1 MNLLGGLVSYCSRNP
16 LAVLAGTLA
25 LGAWGLFEA
34 LRMPAQVLPELT
46 RTTVTVMAEA
56 PGMAPEEVET
66 LVVLPIENAVR
77 GTSGTQRVRTESIAG
92 LGLIFVEF
100 GWGED
105 PYRARQLVQER
116 LRSVEEEM
124 PEGVSAQMG
133 PITSLLGEIMLV
145 GLTSTDPERSPL
157 DLRTL
162 AERDLVRPLQAL
174 PGVAQVLAIGGGLA
188 EYRIH
193 ALPDRMLAYGV
204 TLEELIE
211 VAGKAQGNEVGGF
224 LENDSSE
231 RMLRAIGRSSALHD
245 FENTVVKKVD
255 DRPVLVRDVA
265 EVVMAPKPM
274 RGDAQVEGRPAVI
287 LGVQKQPDADVR
299 EVTRQ
304 VEKSLQALSLPSDVS
319 TRILFRQADFV
330 NHAVSN
336 VVEALRD
343 GSIMVAII
351 LFLFLLRLSTTLIA
365 LVAIPLSFLLTFLYL
380 RFTGGSVNVMTLGG
394 LAVAA
399 GMVVDDAIVLVE
411 NVYRRLRENDLLPN
425 PLPATEVIIKA
436 TGEVRGAIVQATII
450 IVATFAPLFGLGGM
464 EGQLFRPLAEATVV
478 SMLASFL
485 VAITLGPAL
494 CRLLIGREG
503 KAMGSEPWTA
513 AKTALLARKFLFGP
527 ALRWP
532 AATCLIAV
540 LLVLSAFSL
549 FPTMGRSFLP
559 AFNEGSAIISV
570 TAPPGT
576 SLEASREIG
585 RVAEALIRQT
595 PEVKSVGVRTGRA
608 EDDEHVMPVS
618 VNELDVEFHEEGR
631 PQSEVLAEIRKR
643 VGELPGVAIDVGRPI
658 GHRIDHML
666 SGVEAPIAVKIFG
679 EDLAELQ
686 RLAGQAAELLK
697 QTHGL
702 VDVRVESQSLVPQ
715 VQILPDPERLRAH
728 GLQVADLNHV
738 AHAGFA
744 GVKAGE
750 VLDNLLSRD
759 IVVRFH
765 PDVRDDMSALG
776 HALIRAEGL
785 PPVPLS
791 SVATIRD
798 TFGPGLVSRENG
810 RRRVIVSANV
820 EGRDVSS
827 ATEEAE
833 ALLRRELDLPE
844 SYSVHFEGQYESR
857 QKAMRDM
864 LLMAGVLFLVVV
876 GALGL
881 HFRNGLLVAQALL
894 SVPAALSGGIVAAW
908 WSGQDVSIATLVGLI
923 AVAGIAARNVIMLLT
938 RYQSL
943 ALEEGMPFGREL
955 ILRGTA
961 ERVPPILMTALTAAF
976 ALIPLALAG
985 GAPGKEI
992 LQPMAIVII
1001 GGLVSSTLLS
1011 LVLTPAAYRLLGGD
1025 RQGVTPPSQ
1034 SKAP

>member
-1 MNLLGGLVSYCSRNP
+1 MSFIGRLVGYCVRNP

-34 LRMPAQVLPELT
+34 SRMPAQVLPELT
-46 RTTVTVMAEA
+46 RTTVTIMAEA
-56 PGMAPEEVET
+56 PGMAPEEVEKF
-66 LVVLPIENAVR
+66 VVLPIENAVR

-92 LGLIFVEF
+92 LGLIYVEF
-100 GWGED
+100 GWRED

-116 LRSVEEEM
+116 LRSVEEDM
-124 PEGVSAQMG
+124 PEGISARMG

-145 GLTSTDPERSPL
+145 GLTSSDPERSPME
-157 DLRTL
+157 LRTL
-162 AERDLVRPLQAL
+162 AESDLVRPLQAL
-174 PGVAQVLAIGGGLA
+174 PGVAQVLALGGGLA

-193 ALPDRMLAYGV
+193 ALPDKMLAYGV

-211 VAGKAQGNEVGGF
+211 AAGKAQGNDVGGF

-231 RMLRAIGRSSALHD
+231 SMLRAIGRSSALRD
-245 FENTVVKKVD
+245 FENTVVKKVG
-255 DRPVLVRDVA
+255 DRPVLICEVA
-265 EVVMAPKPM
+265 EVVMTARSM
-274 RGDAQVEGRPAVI
+274 RGDAQIEGRPAVI

-299 EVTRQ
+299 AVTRQ
-304 VEKSLQALSLPSDVS
+304 VEESLQSLSLPSDVS
-319 TRILFRQADFV
+319 TQILFRQADFV
-330 NHAVSN
+330 DHAVSN
-336 VVEALRD
+336 VTVALRD
-343 GSIMVAII
+343 GSVMVAIV
-351 LFLFLLRLSTTLIA
+351 LFAFLLRVGTTLIA
-365 LVAIPLSFLLTFLYL
+365 LVAIPLSFVLTFLYL
-380 RFTGGSVNVMTLGG
+380 RFTGGSINVMTLGG

-411 NVYRRLRENDLLPN
+411 NVYRRLRENALLPR
-425 PLPATEVIIKA
+425 PAPSTDVIVKA
-436 TGEVRGAIVQATII
+436 TSEVRGAIVQATII

-464 EGQLFRPLAEATVV
+464 EGQLFRPLAEATIV

-494 CRLLIGREG
+494 CRLLLGRAG
-503 KAMGSEPWTA
+503 KAMGTEPWTA
-513 AKTALLARKFLFGP
+513 AKTSFLARKFLFGP

-532 AATCLIAV
+532 ISTCLVAAF
-540 LLVLSAFSL
+540 LVLSAFSL
-549 FPTMGRSFLP
+549 FPSMGRSFLP
-559 AFNEGSAIISV
+559 AFNEGSAIVSV

-585 RVAEALIRQT
+585 RVAEALIRKT

-618 VNELDVEFHEEGR
+618 VNELEVEFHEEGR
-631 PQSEVLAEIRKR
+631 SQSEVFAEIRER
-643 VGELPGVAIDVGRPI
+643 VGELPGVAVDVGRPI

-686 RLAGQAAELLK
+686 RLAAEAAALLK
-697 QTHGL
+697 QTPGL
-702 VDVRVESQSLVPQ
+702 TDVRVASQSLVPQ
-715 VQILPDPERLRAH
+715 VQILPHPARLRAH
-728 GLQVADLNHV
+728 GLQVADLNRV
-738 AHAGFA
+738 ARVGFA

-750 VLDNLLSRD
+750 VMDNLISRD
-759 IVVRFH
+759 VIVRFH
-765 PDVRDDMSALG
+765 PEARDDLTSLG
-776 HALIRAEGL
+776 HALVRTKDS
-785 PPVPLS
+785 PPVPLAS
-791 SVATIRD
+791 IATVRE
-798 TFGPGLVSRENG
+798 TLGPGSVSRENG

-820 EGRDVSS
+820 AGRDVSS

-833 ALLRRELDLPE
+833 SLLNRELDLPE
-844 SYSVHFEGQYESR
+844 GYSVHFEGQYESR
-857 QKAMRDM
+857 QKATRDM
-864 LLMAGVLFLVVV
+864 LLMAGVVFLVVV

-881 HFRNGLLVAQALL
+881 HFRNGLMVAQALL

-908 WSGQDVSIATLVGLI
+908 WSGQDVSIATLVGLV
-923 AVAGIAARNVIMLLT
+923 AVAGISARNVIMLLT

-943 ALEEGMPFGREL
+943 ARDEGMPFGREL
-955 ILRGTA
+955 ILRGTT
-961 ERVPPILMTALTAAF
+961 ERVSPILMTALTAAF
-976 ALIPLALAG
+976 ALVPLALAG

-1011 LVLTPAAYRLLGGD
+1011 LVLTPAAYWLLGHEG
-1025 RQGVTPPSQ
+1025 QGSR
-1034 SKAP
+1034 SS

>member
-1 MNLLGGLVSYCSRNP
+1 MNLLGGLVGYCTRNP
-16 LAVLAGTLA
+16 LAVLAVTVALA
-25 LGAWGLFEA
+25 AWGILEA
-34 LRMPAQVLPELT
+34 FRMPAQVLPELT
-46 RTTVTVMAEA
+46 RTTVTIMAEA

-66 LVVLPIENAVR
+66 LVVLPIENSVR

-145 GLTSTDPERSPL
+145 GLTSNDPERSPL
-157 DLRTL
+157 ELRTL

-174 PGVAQVLAIGGGLA
+174 PGVAQVLAMGGGLA

-204 TLEELIE
+204 TLDELIE
-211 VAGKAQGNEVGGF
+211 AAGMAQGNEVGGF

-231 RMLRAIGRSSALHD
+231 RMLRAIGRSSALSD
-245 FENTVVKKVD
+245 FENTVIKMVD
-255 DRPVLVRDVA
+255 KRPILIREVADVL
-265 EVVMAPKPM
+265 MAPRPM
-274 RGDAQVEGRPAVI
+274 RGDATIESRPAVI

-299 EVTRQ
+299 EVTSQ
-304 VEKSLQALSLPSDVS
+304 VEKSLHALSLPSDVS

-330 NHAVSN
+330 DHAVSN
-336 VVEALRD
+336 VVDALRE

-351 LFLFLLRLSTTLIA
+351 LFLFLLRLRTTLIA

-380 RFTGGSVNVMTLGG
+380 RFTGGSINVMTLGG

-399 GMVVDDAIVLVE
+399 GMVVDDAIVLIE
-411 NVYRRLRENDLLPN
+411 NVYRRLRENDLRSN
-425 PLPATEVIIKA
+425 PAPATEVIIKS
-436 TGEVRGAIVQATII
+436 TGEVRGAIVQATVI
-450 IVATFAPLFGLGGM
+450 IVATFTPLFGLGGM

-494 CRLLIGREG
+494 CRLLIARKG
-503 KAMGSEPWTA
+503 KAMGVEPWTA
-513 AKTALLARKFLFGP
+513 AKSASVARKFLFGP

-532 AATCLIAV
+532 AAVCLASM
-540 LLVLSAFSL
+540 LLVVSAFSL

-559 AFNEGSAIISV
+559 GFNEGSAMISV
-570 TAPPGT
+570 TAPPGI
-576 SLEASREIG
+576 SLDASREIG
-585 RVAEALIRQT
+585 RVAEALIRKS

-618 VNELDVEFHEEGR
+618 VSELDVEFHEEGR
-631 PQSEVLAEIRKR
+631 PQTEVLSEIRNR
-643 VGELPGVAIDVGRPI
+643 VGQLPGVAVDVGRPI

-666 SGVEAPIAVKIFG
+666 SGVEAPVAVKIFG
-679 EDLAELQ
+679 DDLAELQ
-686 RLAGQAAELLK
+686 RFAGQAAELLK

-702 VDVRVESQSLVPQ
+702 VDVRVESQTLVPQ
-715 VQILPDPERLRAH
+715 VQILPDPDRLRVH

-738 AHAGFA
+738 AHAGFG

-759 IVVRFH
+759 VVVRFH
-765 PDVRDDMSALG
+765 PEVRNDLSALG
-776 HALIRAEGL
+776 RALVRAEDL

-791 SVATIRD
+791 SVATIRE
-798 TFGPGLVSRENG
+798 TLGPGLVSRENG
-810 RRRVIVSANV
+810 RRRVVVSANV
-820 EGRDVSS
+820 SGRDVSS

-833 ALLRRELDLPE
+833 SLLRRELDLPTG
-844 SYSVHFEGQYESR
+844 YSVHFEGQYESR
-857 QKAMRDM
+857 QKATRDM
-864 LLMAGVLFLVVV
+864 LLMAGLVFLVVA
-876 GALGL
+876 GALSL
-881 HFRNGLLVAQALL
+881 HFRNGLLVMQSLL
-894 SVPAALSGGIVAAW
+894 SVPAALSGGIAAAW
-908 WSGQDVSIATLVGLI
+908 FSGQDVSIATLVGLI

-943 ALEEGMPFGREL
+943 AREDGMPFGNEL

-961 ERVPPILMTALTAAF
+961 ERVAPILMTALTAAF
-976 ALIPLALAG
+976 ALVPLALTG

-992 LQPMAIVII
+992 LQPMSIVII
-1001 GGLVSSTLLS
+1001 GGLVSSTFLS
-1011 LVLTPAAYRLLGGD
+1011 LVLTPAAYRLLGGE
-1025 RQGVTPPSQ
+1025 R
-1034 SKAP
+1034 KA

>member
-1 MNLLGGLVSYCSRNP
+1 MSLLEGLVSYCARNP
-16 LAVLAGTLA
+16 LAVLAGTFA

-34 LRMPAQVLPELT
+34 SRMPAQVLPELT

-56 PGMAPEEVET
+56 PGMASEEVET

-116 LRSVEEEM
+116 LRSVEEAM
-124 PEGVSAQMG
+124 PDGVSAQMG
-133 PITSLLGEIMLV
+133 PITSLLGEILLV
-145 GLTSTDPERSPL
+145 GLTSTDPDRSPL

-174 PGVAQVLAIGGGLA
+174 PGVAQVLALGGGLA

-204 TLEELIE
+204 TLKELIKA
-211 VAGKAQGNEVGGF
+211 AGKVQGNEVGGF

-255 DRPVLVRDVA
+255 DRPVLIREVA
-265 EVVMAPKPM
+265 EVTMAPRPM
-274 RGDAQVEGRPAVI
+274 RGDAQIEGRPAVI

-299 EVTRQ
+299 KVTRQ
-304 VEKSLQALSLPSDVS
+304 VEENLQALSLPSDVS

-330 NHAVSN
+330 DHAVSN
-336 VVEALRD
+336 VLDALRD

-351 LFLFLLRLSTTLIA
+351 LFIFLLRFRTTLIA

-411 NVYRRLRENDLLPN
+411 NVYRRLRENTRSPH
-425 PLPATEVIIKA
+425 PVPANEVIIKA

-450 IVATFAPLFGLGGM
+450 IVATFIPLFGLGGM

-494 CRLLIGREG
+494 CRLLIGRKG
-503 KAMGSEPWTA
+503 KAMGAEPWTA
-513 AKTALLARKFLFGP
+513 VKTALLAKRFLTGP

-532 AATCLIAV
+532 TATCLVAV

-559 AFNEGSAIISV
+559 GFNEGSAMISV

-618 VNELDVEFHEEGR
+618 VNELEVEFHEDGR
-631 PQSEVLAEIRKR
+631 SQSEVFAEIRKR
-643 VGELPGVAIDVGRPI
+643 VGELPGVAVDMGRPI

-697 QTHGL
+697 QTPGL
-702 VDVRVESQSLVPQ
+702 ADVRVESQSLVPQ
-715 VQILPDPERLRAH
+715 VQILPDPDRLRAH
-728 GLQVADLNHV
+728 CLQVADLNHV

-759 IVVRFH
+759 VVVRFH
-765 PDVRDDMSALG
+765 PDVRDDLFALD
-776 HALIRAEGL
+776 HALVRGEGL

-791 SVATIRD
+791 SVATIRE
-798 TFGPGLVSRENG
+798 TFGPGAISRENG

-820 EGRDVSS
+820 AGRDVSS
-827 ATEEAE
+827 ATEEAQS
-833 ALLRRELDLPE
+833 LLRRELDLPE
-844 SYSVHFEGQYESR
+844 GYSVHFEGQYESR
-857 QKAMRDM
+857 QKATRDM
-864 LLMAGVLFLVVV
+864 LLMAGVVFLVVIA
-876 GALGL
+876 ALSL
-881 HFRNGLLVAQALL
+881 HFRNGLLVVQALL

-943 ALEEGMPFGREL
+943 AMEEGMAFGGKL
-955 ILRGTA
+955 IMRGTV
-961 ERVPPILMTALTAAF
+961 ERVAPILMTALTAAF
-976 ALIPLALAG
+976 ALVPLALAG

-992 LQPMAIVII
+992 LQPMAIVMI

-1011 LVLTPAAYRLLGGD
+1011 LVLTPAAYRLLGDD
-1025 RQGVTPPSQ
+1025 RRGVPTS
-1034 SKAP
+1034 S

>member
-1 MNLLGGLVSYCSRNP
+1 MNSLGRLVGYCTRNP
-16 LAVLAGTLA
+16 LATLAGTLI

-34 LRMPAQVLPELT
+34 FRMPAQVLPELT
-46 RTTVTVMAEA
+46 RTTVTIMAEA

-66 LVVLPIENAVR
+66 LVVLPIENTVR

-145 GLTSTDPERSPL
+145 GLTSTDNERSPL
-157 DLRTL
+157 ELRTL
-162 AERDLVRPLQAL
+162 AERDVVRPLQAL
-174 PGVAQVLAIGGGLA
+174 PGVAQVLAMGGGLA

-193 ALPDRMLAYGV
+193 ALPDKMLAYGV
-204 TLEELIE
+204 TLDELIE
-211 VAGKAQGNEVGGF
+211 AASKAQGNEGGGF
-224 LENDSSE
+224 LENESSE
-231 RMLRAIGRSSALHD
+231 RMLRSIGRSSALHD
-245 FENTVVKKVD
+245 FENTVVKKVA
-255 DRPVLVRDVA
+255 DRPVLIRDVA
-265 EVVMAPKPM
+265 EVVMAPRPM
-274 RGDAQVEGRPAVI
+274 RGDAQIKGRPAVI

-304 VEKSLQALSLPSDVS
+304 VEKSLQALSLPADVS
-319 TRILFRQADFV
+319 TQILFRQADFV
-330 NHAVSN
+330 DHAVSN

-343 GSIMVAII
+343 GSIMVGII
-351 LFLFLLRLSTTLIA
+351 LFLFLLRFRTTLIA
-365 LVAIPLSFLLTFLYL
+365 LVAIPLSFLFTFLYL

-411 NVYRRLRENDLLPN
+411 NIYRRLRENSVLSN
-425 PLPATEVIIKA
+425 PVPATEIIIKA

-494 CRLLIGREG
+494 CRLLIGCEG
-503 KAMGSEPWTA
+503 TAMGAEPWTA
-513 AKTALLARKFLFGP
+513 TKSALLAKRFLFGP

-532 AATCLIAV
+532 AVTCLTAS

-576 SLEASREIG
+576 SLEASRGIG
-585 RVAEALIRQT
+585 RVAESLIRQI

-618 VNELDVEFHEEGR
+618 VNELDLEFHEEGR
-631 PQSEVLAEIRKR
+631 SQPEVFAEIRKR
-643 VGELPGVAIDVGRPI
+643 VGGLPGVAVDVGRPI

-686 RLAGQAAELLK
+686 RLAKAAAELLK
-697 QTHGL
+697 QTSGL
-702 VDVRVESQSLVPQ
+702 ADVRVESQTLVPQ
-715 VQILPDPERLRAH
+715 VQILPDPERLRSH
-728 GLQVADLNHV
+728 GLQVADLNHL

-744 GVKAGE
+744 GIKAGE
-750 VLDNLLSRD
+750 VMNNLLSRD
-759 IVVRFH
+759 VVVRLH
-765 PDVRDDMSALG
+765 PEARADMTALG
-776 HALIRAEGL
+776 HTLIRAEGL

-791 SVATIRD
+791 SVATIHE

-820 EGRDVSS
+820 VGRDVSS

-833 ALLRRELDLPE
+833 GLLRRELDLPE
-844 SYSVHFEGQYESR
+844 GYTVHFEGQYENR
-857 QKAMRDM
+857 QKATRDM
-864 LLMAGVLFLVVV
+864 LL
-876 GALGL
+876 
-881 HFRNGLLVAQALL
+881 
-894 SVPAALSGGIVAAW
+894 
-908 WSGQDVSIATLVGLI
+908 
-923 AVAGIAARNVIMLLT
+923 
-938 RYQSL
+938 
-943 ALEEGMPFGREL
+943 
-955 ILRGTA
+955 
-961 ERVPPILMTALTAAF
+961 
-976 ALIPLALAG
+976 
-985 GAPGKEI
+985 
-992 LQPMAIVII
+992 
-1001 GGLVSSTLLS
+1001 
-1011 LVLTPAAYRLLGGD
+1011 
-1025 RQGVTPPSQ
+1025 
-1034 SKAP
+1034 

>member
-1 MNLLGGLVSYCSRNP
+1 
-16 LAVLAGTLA
+16 
-25 LGAWGLFEA
+25 
-34 LRMPAQVLPELT
+34 
-46 RTTVTVMAEA
+46 
-56 PGMAPEEVET
+56 
-66 LVVLPIENAVR
+66 
-77 GTSGTQRVRTESIAG
+77 
-92 LGLIFVEF
+92 
-100 GWGED
+100 
-105 PYRARQLVQER
+105 
-116 LRSVEEEM
+116 M

-145 GLTSTDPERSPL
+145 GLTSTDPDRSPL

-174 PGVAQVLAIGGGLA
+174 LGVAQVLALGGGLA

-204 TLEELIE
+204 TLDELIE
-211 VAGKAQGNEVGGF
+211 AAGKAQGNEVGGF

-231 RMLRAIGRSSALHD
+231 KMLRAIGRSSALRD
-245 FENTVVKKVD
+245 FENTVVKKID
-255 DRPVLVRDVA
+255 DRPVLIRDVA
-265 EVVMAPKPM
+265 EVVMAPRPM
-274 RGDAQVEGRPAVI
+274 RGDAQIEGRPAVI

-304 VEKSLQALSLPSDVS
+304 VEKSLEALSLPSDVS

-330 NHAVSN
+330 DHAVSN
-336 VVEALRD
+336 VVDALRD

-351 LFLFLLRLSTTLIA
+351 LFLFLLRFRTTLIA

-411 NVYRRLRENDLLPN
+411 NVYRRLRENAILPN
-425 PLPATEVIIKA
+425 PVPPTEVIIKA

-485 VAITLGPAL
+485 IAITLGPAL

-503 KAMGSEPWTA
+503 KTMGVEPWTA
-513 AKTALLARKFLFGP
+513 AKTVLLSKKFLFGP

-532 AATCLIAV
+532 AATCLVAV

-585 RVAEALIRQT
+585 RVAEALIRQSR
-595 PEVKSVGVRTGRA
+595 EVKSVGVRTGRA
-608 EDDEHVMPVS
+608 EDDEHVMAVS

-631 PQSEVLAEIRKR
+631 PQSEVFAEIRKR
-643 VGELPGVAIDVGRPI
+643 LGELPGVAVDMGRPI

-686 RLAGQAAELLK
+686 RLASQAAELLK
-697 QTHGL
+697 QTPGL
-702 VDVRVESQSLVPQ
+702 ADVRVESQSLVPQ
-715 VQILPDPERLRAH
+715 VQILPDPDRLRAH

-750 VLDNLLSRD
+750 VMDNLLSRD
-759 IVVRFH
+759 VVVRFH
-765 PDVRDDMSALG
+765 PEVRADMTSLG
-776 HALIRAEGL
+776 HALIRVEGL

-791 SVATIRD
+791 SVASIQD
-798 TFGPGLVSRENG
+798 TFGPGLISRENG

-820 EGRDVSS
+820 AGRDVSS

-833 ALLRRELDLPE
+833 SLLRRELDLPE
-844 SYSVHFEGQYESR
+844 GYSVHFEGQYENR
-857 QKAMRDM
+857 QKATRDM
-864 LLMAGVLFLVVV
+864 LLMSGMVFLVVV
-876 GALGL
+876 GALSL
-881 HFRNGLLVAQALL
+881 YFRNGLLVAQALL

-923 AVAGIAARNVIMLLT
+923 AVAGISARNVIMLLT

-943 ALEEGMPFGREL
+943 ALDEGMPFGREL

-961 ERVPPILMTALTAAF
+961 ERVAPILMTALTAAF
-976 ALIPLALAG
+976 ALVPLALAG

-1011 LVLTPAAYRLLGGD
+1011 LVLTPAAYWLLGGD
-1025 RQGVTPPSQ
+1025 RQGATKSFSSSLP
-1034 SKAP
+1034 